1 MTECFLSL
9 LHFQCFLVMTECFLS
24 LLTQHACFKGARA
37 DELCSGMKFD
47 TTILVPANVQANH
60 WVLFVVELAL
70 GKIQLYDPKAQVGL
84 S

>member
-1 MTECFLSL
+1 
-9 LHFQCFLVMTECFLS
+9 
-24 LLTQHACFKGARA
+24 
-37 DELCSGMKFD
+37 MKFD